1 MASDNESDAELEENY
16 YTFLNLPRDA
26 TPEQIN
32 TAYRKQSRIY
42 HPDKHL
48 EPESKREAEIMFNRT
63 KRAYEVLSDP
73 HQRAIYDSVGEKGLK
88 TEGWEIVHR
97 TKTPAE
103 IRDEYERLAQAAAE
117 RRLQQRTNPRG
128 NITINVNATE
138 IFTPYDES
146 DMPRVEIGSM
156 SIAQSIE
163 APITRK
169 DMIVMSGNLYSS
181 NGTGSGGFMVAGRR
195 LLNKGW
201 LEVCLGAGNGFLMG
215 LKGKPDVTSSR
226 ISASFINL
234 CSLSV
239 YATGGRT
246 LTSKIT
252 VNGGTNLNF
261 QENGVIPAVFSTLAV
276 QLDKH
281 TIGSLTLNAGPQSSM
296 STQIDHSNDL
306 HSISTSFVIGTPHV
320 YFGVSYTRKMLDNEL
335 KLKLATKIGTFG
347 FFGEYGVEKKISKYS
362 SVIATVSIGVP
373 SGVILKLKIL
383 RSNQSYIFPIHLS
396 DEIVPAAVFYASVTP
411 VIAWFF
417 VKKVIMDPMEAD
429 RKSIEVERTKRQ
441 HEQRLVAKKL
451 EAMAAIHLMQST
463 YNRIVREET
472 DRKGLVI
479 TRAIYGC
486 INADTMQFKPEASHD
501 VTIPIQCLVRDS
513 ILQLYEA
520 SKSDLPGFFDPS
532 LGDDKIL
539 RIEYTYNDVSKT
551 VNLKDNEPLRLPG

>member
-1 MASDNESDAELEENY
+1 MASDNESDAELDENY

-26 TPEQIN
+26 TTEQIN

-42 HPDKHL
+42 HPDKHQD
-48 EPESKREAEIMFNRT
+48 PESKKKAEMMFNRT

-97 TKTPAE
+97 TRTPAE
-103 IRDEYERLAQAAAE
+103 IREEYERLAQAAAE

-138 IFTPYDES
+138 IFTPYDDSE
-146 DMPRVEIGSM
+146 MPRVEIGSM

-181 NGTGSGGFMVAGRR
+181 NGTGNGGFMIAGRR

-201 LEVCLGAGNGFLMG
+201 LEVCLGAGNGFLLG
-215 LKGKPDVTSSR
+215 LK
-226 ISASFINL
+226 
-234 CSLSV
+234 
-239 YATGGRT
+239 GGRT
-246 LTSKIT
+246 LTSKVT
-252 VNGGTNLNF
+252 VNGGTNMNF

-296 STQIDHSNDL
+296 TTSIDHSTEQ
-306 HSISTSFVIGTPHV
+306 HTISTSFVLGTPHI
-320 YFGVSYTRKMLDNEL
+320 YFSMSYTRKMLDNEL
-335 KLKLATKIGTFG
+335 KLKLAAKVGTFG
-347 FFGEYGVEKKISKYS
+347 FLGEYGVEKKVSKYS
-362 SVIATVSIGVP
+362 SLIATVSIGVP
-373 SGVILKLKIL
+373 SGVILKLKII
-383 RSNQSYIFPIHLS
+383 RSNQSYVFPIHLS

-411 VIAWFF
+411 IIAWFV
-417 VKKVIMDPMEAD
+417 VKKAIMDPMEAD
-429 RKSIEVERTKRQ
+429 RKSIEVERSKRQ
-441 HEQRLVAKKL
+441 NEQRLVAKKI

-463 YNRIVREET
+463 YNRILNDEQAQ
-472 DRKGLVI
+472 KGLVI
-479 TRAIYGC
+479 KRAIYGC
-486 INADTMQFKPEASHD
+486 ISEDSTEFKPEASHD
-501 VTIPIQCLVRDS
+501 VTVPIQCLVRDS
-513 ILQLYEA
+513 ILQLYES

-539 RIEYTYNDVSKT
+539 RIEYTFNDVPKT
-551 VNLKDNEPLRLPG
+551 VNIKDNESVRLPG